1 MKQAYKRLA
10 TIASVAA
17 IVAGSM
23 LLAAPAWVLA
33 QQAGVTDAGPTISTV
48 ELSRYVGRW
57 YEIARFPN
65 SFEEKCVGHATADY
79 RILPDDAIEVVNR
92 CRTAS
97 GDIDLAVGEA
107 RVIDK
112 NTNAKLQVRFAPSW
126 LSWLPWVWSDYW
138 ILELDDAYSVAT
150 VGSPNRDTLWILA
163 RTPTIPEA
171 DYERWVDNA
180 TKKGFDTSRLVKTQ
194 Q

>member
-1 MKQAYKRLA
+1 MKQGYRRLA
-10 TIASVAA
+10 TIASVVAA
-17 IVAGSM
+17 ISM

-33 QQAGVTDAGPTISTV
+33 QQARATDVGPISTV

-65 SFEEKCVGHATADY
+65 HFEEKCVGHATADY

-107 RVIDK
+107 RVVDK
-112 NTNAKLQVRFAPSW
+112 DTNAKLQVRFAPSW
-126 LSWLPWVWSDYW
+126 LSWLPWVWNDYW
-138 ILELDDAYSVAT
+138 ILELDDAYTVAT

-171 DYERWVDNA
+171 DYERRVDNA
-180 TKKGFDTSRLVKTQ
+180 TKQGFDTSKLVKTQ